1 MPKKA
6 SVLKRIRQSNER
18 RERNKDV
25 KSNMRTAIKKLNA
38 AMDSR
43 DIEQARQELQKVIP
57 TIDTAASKGVI
68 HKNTAS
74 RKISRLNRRF
84 HVLSSDQSN

>member
-25 KSNMRTAIKKLNA
+25 KSNMRTAIKKLYA

>member
-25 KSNMRTAIKKLNA
+25 KSNMRTAIKKLYA

-57 TIDTAASKGVI
+57 SIDTAASKGVI